1 MKNMTTTLKAT
12 RSIMK
17 LLIYTLTLIFS
28 TASIA
33 QQKAERIIVITTDG
47 YRWQELFTGMDSA
60 IANQEKF
67 NQKDSAAIFEKYWN
81 NDAGQRRKLLMPF
94 FWNNLMAKGQVY
106 GNRQYGNYV
115 NIANQYRFSYP
126 GYNEIFTGYPDTAV
140 NSNEYPPNP
149 HINVLEFLNQQNDY
163 KNNVAA
169 FTAWDAFNRILNEDR
184 SGIPVTAA
192 YDTVAGNNLSD
203 RQKLINTMLLNT
215 YKPWHESECLDVFTH
230 YAAMEYLKTTKPK
243 VLYISYGE
251 TDEWAHA
258 GRYKDYLDAAH
269 QLDKWLEELWNF
281 INNDPLYKN
290 KTAWLITTD
299 HGRGRG
305 EEWTKHGKD
314 LEGAQEIWFAVM
326 SPGLPGKGEIK
337 MKMQL
342 YQQQFAATIANLI
355 GKEFKTNH
363 PVAKG
368 LMDVLK

>member
-1 MKNMTTTLKAT
+1 MILTNRGMMKF
-12 RSIMK
+12 
-17 LLIYTLTLIFS
+17 LIYTLALIFS
-28 TASIA
+28 TAATA
-33 QQKAERIIVITTDG
+33 QEKPERIIVITTDG
-47 YRWQELFTGMDSA
+47 YRWQELFTGMDSS

-67 NQKDSAAIFEKYWN
+67 NQKDSAAIFKKYWN
-81 NDAGQRRKLLMPF
+81 NDAVQRRKLIMPF
-94 FWNNLMAKGQVY
+94 FWNNLMVKGQVY
-106 GNRQYGNYV
+106 GNREHGNYV

-149 HINVLEFLNQQNDY
+149 HINVLEFLNQQNEY
-163 KNNVAA
+163 KNKVAA

-184 SGIPVTAA
+184 SGIPVIAA
-192 YDTVAGNNLSD
+192 YDTLAGNNLSD

-215 YKPWHESECLDVFTH
+215 YKLWHESECLDVFTH

-281 INNDPLYKN
+281 IQADPLYKN
-290 KTAWLITTD
+290 KTAILITTD

-314 LEGAQEIWFAVM
+314 LEGAQEIWFAIV
-326 SPGLPGKGEIK
+326 SPGLPAKGEIK
-337 MKMQL
+337 TKTQL
-342 YQQQFAATIANLI
+342 FQQQFAATIANLV
-355 GKEFKTNH
+355 GKEFQTGH